1 MGGGRVS
8 IAPAQGPDTS
18 PSSPPPPPAGFS
30 ARGFSSPPPP
40 PPPPTSFGARAAAPR
55 RMRVL
60 AAEDNKTNRLVF
72 SKMVQSLD
80 IDLVFA
86 VNGREAVAAFEA
98 KVPDLIFTDI
108 SMPEMDGKEASRR
121 IRRIEAAQALPRTP
135 IVAITAHA
143 MAGDAEEILAAGSTA
158 ISRSPQAQCARR
170 GDTIRATRRCS

>member
-1 MGGGRVS
+1 
-8 IAPAQGPDTS
+8 
-18 PSSPPPPPAGFS
+18 
-30 ARGFSSPPPP
+30 
-40 PPPPTSFGARAAAPR
+40 
-55 RMRVL
+55 MRVL

-86 VNGREAVAAFEA
+86 ENGREAVAAFEA
-98 KVPDLIFTDI
+98 EIPDLIFTDI

-143 MAGDAEEILAAGSTA
+143 MAGDSDEILAAGIDTYLTKPLKRSALVEAIRGARPPGVRDPVSDPPVAGPGAAEANAPAMGVPERPVDDPLASPLSRTA
-158 ISRSPQAQCARR
+158 AE
-170 GDTIRATRRCS
+170 